1 MINQI
6 NDFRSTLENIKEL
19 ILNRISDLYKTR
31 TTDNTFKSLLDDVES
46 KLTIISEQYN
56 TLLAKLRE
64 INKYDINFDIYFED
78 MKLLDTLEKEVNEA
92 RKLSHKKNLVDYLDG

>member
-1 MINQI
+1 MEWIFI
-6 NDFRSTLENIKEL
+6 SKIRSTLENIKEL

-46 KLTIISEQYN
+46 KLTTISEQYN

-64 INKYDINFDIYFED
+64 INKYDTNFDIYFED
-78 MKLLDTLEKEVNEA
+78 MKLLDTLEKEVNET
-92 RKLSHKKNLVDYLDG
+92 RKLSHKKNLVD